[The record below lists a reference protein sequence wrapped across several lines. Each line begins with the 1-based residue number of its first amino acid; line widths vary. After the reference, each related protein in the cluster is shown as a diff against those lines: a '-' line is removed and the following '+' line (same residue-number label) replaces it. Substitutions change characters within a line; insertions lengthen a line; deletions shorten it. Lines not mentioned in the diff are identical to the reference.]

1 VAFGWILALSLS
13 ACGTMPQTPGRVH
26 RDPPPQKV
34 LIPPEPAPSPA
45 PARPGPR
52 AVAGLQLTEQGVA
65 LLKRGKLDEAITV
78 LERAVGLNP
87 AQGKNYYY
95 LSEAWYSKGNFSQA
109 YEFHR
114 LAEMYLRGES
124 GWAGRVAAQK
134 EKIHRKK

>member
-1 VAFGWILALSLS
+1 
-13 ACGTMPQTPGRVH
+13 
-26 RDPPPQKV
+26 
-34 LIPPEPAPSPA
+34 
-45 PARPGPR
+45 
-52 AVAGLQLTEQGVA
+52 VAGLQLTEQGVA